1 MFEEVTHSPL
11 GPSQVQNPS
20 SPISCWSFYIAVTK
34 RLDTMSIRVG
44 KFLPCMHGN
53 YRGNY
58 PVFTD
63 TVEILSTMVEMVEM
77 VEILKVIITDTVKI
91 LSTMVEM
98 VEILKVV
105 ITDTVK
111 ILSTIVEMVE
121 ILKVVITDSVKLQMV
136 ETLKC
141 PIEENLSTK
150 LLICMYQ

>member
-77 VEILKVIITDTVKI
+77 VEILKVITDTVKI

-111 ILSTIVEMVE
+111 ILSTIVARNGRNTKSSIASRNSLRLSLTQWAVGN
-121 ILKVVITDSVKLQMV
+121 DH
-136 ETLKC
+136 
-141 PIEENLSTK
+141 PIHGLFNSIRK
-150 LLICMYQ
+150 